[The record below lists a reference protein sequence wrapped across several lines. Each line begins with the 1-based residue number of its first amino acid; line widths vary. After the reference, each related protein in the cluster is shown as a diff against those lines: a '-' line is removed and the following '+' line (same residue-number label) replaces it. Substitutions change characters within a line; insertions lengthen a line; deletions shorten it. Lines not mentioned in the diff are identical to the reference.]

1 MTLSPKALLRR
12 PWLLLLLAVPVVV
25 LLAGAQLVRKLEPDP
40 VATFEVRPA
49 RFVRE
54 VEARGTLKAVKAT
67 PIVVPPQSRRSQK
80 VALLAQDGAL
90 LKTGDVVVEFD
101 PYDAQ
106 REAADSQSD
115 LAAARAKIDKARAD
129 GGKNERSIAID
140 RDLAKADLSRAEQ
153 FKLTDEKL
161 YSRNQIIES
170 RLSRELAATQLDVSG
185 KRLTASGRLSAA
197 DRALGEIDAAKANL
211 KLDRARQSLG
221 ALRVTAPHDGL
232 LVLERNWRGET
243 TFVGDT
249 LWPGQKIAELPELS
263 QLEAKVFVLEAD
275 GAGLKPGLP
284 ARLAIE
290 GRPGEEHQATVARVE
305 PLAKTTVWQSP
316 VRYFEAALALA
327 RTDPRVMK
335 PGQRVRALLRLEEA
349 DGVLSVPRGA
359 VFDRDGKRVV
369 YRRQGPAFVPVE
381 VTIGRQSVSRVV
393 IDKGLAAGDVVALRD
408 PTVRRAGAAQETSVG
423 APGR

>member
-1 MTLSPKALLRR
+1 MTVPLKTLLRQPVR
-12 PWLLLLLAVPVVV
+12 LLLLAVPLLL
-25 LLAGAQLVRKLEPDP
+25 LLAGARLVHQLEPDP
-40 VATFEVRPA
+40 VATFEVRPG

-90 LKTGDVVVEFD
+90 LKAGDVVVEFD

-106 REAADSQSD
+106 REEADGQSD

-140 RDLAKADLSRAEQ
+140 RDLAKGDLSRAEQ

-185 KRLTASGRLSAA
+185 KRLAASGRLSAA

-305 PLAKTTVWQSP
+305 PLAKTTGWQSP
-316 VRYFEAALALA
+316 VRYFEAALALVH
-327 RTDPRVMK
+327 TNPRVMK
-335 PGQRVRALLRLEEA
+335 PGQRVRALLRLEQAE
-349 DGVLSVPRGA
+349 GVLSVPRGA
-359 VFDRDGKRVV
+359 LFDRDGKRVV

-393 IDKGLAAGDVVALRD
+393 VDEGLAAGDVVALRD
-408 PTVRRAGAAQETSVG
+408 PTLRRSGATQETSVAG
-423 APGR
+423 PSR